1 MDALLLAALTIGLA
15 LLTSW
20 LLHRSAGTSPTTT
33 VSDEFFQRIHE
44 RLDQAA
50 PSGVGEGGLR
60 WTQTSEEVEVSMP
73 LEAHVKARDI
83 EFRIL
88 PVSVALRIRGA
99 TTSLLEVFQTPEPLS
114 ISPASPHPLR
124 LAGKATT
131 EGEERRVQ
139 LVHRWRLPFELSQR
153 ADRPRAPCCSRV
165 DRVCRWRGRVSVA
178 QAHARQGDANQG
190 KLALDGRARDSISV
204 TGVVT
209 LRAISIVDVRAR
221 HISYLYCNL
230 LVSISLDFAA
240 AVAAAVS
247 SRTKV
252 MLFLFYLMIL

>member
-114 ISPASPHPLR
+114 ISPASPHPR
-124 LAGKATT
+124 LFAWQGKLQ
-131 EGEERRVQ
+131 RRVKSDECN
-139 LVHRWRLPFELSQR
+139 WSIGGACPSNS
-153 ADRPRAPCCSRV
+153 ASAPTGAGHPAAHV

-204 TGVVT
+204 TGVVA
-209 LRAISIVDVRAR
+209 LRAIRIVDVPAR
-221 HISYLYCNL
+221 HISYL
-230 LVSISLDFAA
+230 SLYLFGLCCCCP
-240 AVAAAVS
+240 AAVS
-247 SRTKV
+247 SRT
-252 MLFLFYLMIL
+252 

>member
-33 VSDEFFQRIHE
+33 VGDEFFQRILE
-44 RLDQAA
+44 RLYQAA

-114 ISPASPHPLR
+114 ISPVSPHPR
-124 LAGKATT
+124 LFA
-131 EGEERRVQ
+131 
-139 LVHRWRLPFELSQR
+139 W
-153 ADRPRAPCCSRV
+153 
-165 DRVCRWRGRVSVA
+165 
-178 QAHARQGDANQG
+178 QG
-190 KLALDGRARDSISV
+190 KLQRRVKSDECHWSMVPLALRTQPARRPAMATLLLTRGPRLQMARASLGRSSSRSSRRRQPRGACIGRVCSRQHLCDGRRRSTCHLDRGCARPAHV
-204 TGVVT
+204 F
-209 LRAISIVDVRAR
+209 
-221 HISYLYCNL
+221 
-230 LVSISLDFAA
+230 VSISLVFGLCCCSLLLFRVAQSNALFRFA
-240 AVAAAVS
+240 
-247 SRTKV
+247 
-252 MLFLFYLMIL
+252 

>member
-33 VSDEFFQRIHE
+33 VGDEFFQRIHE

-50 PSGVGEGGLR
+50 PSGVGEGGLK

-114 ISPASPHPLR
+114 ISPASPHPR
-124 LAGKATT
+124 LFA
-131 EGEERRVQ
+131 
-139 LVHRWRLPFELSQR
+139 W
-153 ADRPRAPCCSRV
+153 
-165 DRVCRWRGRVSVA
+165 
-178 QAHARQGDANQG
+178 QG
-190 KLALDGRARDSISV
+190 KLQRRVKSDECNWSIGGACPSNSARAPTGAGLPAAHVCIASADGEGESRSLKLTLVKETPTKGSLHW
-204 TGVVT
+204 TGVLET
-209 LRAISIVDVRAR
+209 A
-221 HISYLYCNL
+221 
-230 LVSISLDFAA
+230 SL
-240 AVAAAVS
+240 
-247 SRTKV
+247 
-252 MLFLFYLMIL
+252 

>member
-33 VSDEFFQRIHE
+33 VGDEFFQRIHE

-50 PSGVGEGGLR
+50 PSGVGEGGLK

-114 ISPASPHPLR
+114 IFTSVTAPAPLR

-139 LVHRWRLPFELSQR
+139 LVHRWRLPFELSQS
-153 ADRPRAPCCSRV
+153 ADRRWAPCCSRV
-165 DRVCRWRGRVSVA
+165 HRVCRRRGRVSVA

-190 KLALDGRARDSISV
+190 ELALDGRARDSISV
-204 TGVVT
+204 TGVVA
-209 LRAISIVDVRAR
+209 LRAIRIVDVAAR
-221 HISYLYCNL
+221 HISYL
-230 LVSISLDFAA
+230 SP
-240 AVAAAVS
+240 
-247 SRTKV
+247 
-252 MLFLFYLMIL
+252 

>member
-33 VSDEFFQRIHE
+33 VGDEFFQRIHE

-50 PSGVGEGGLR
+50 PSGVGEGGLK
-60 WTQTSEEVEVSMP
+60 WTQTSEEVEVSIP

-165 DRVCRWRGRVSVA
+165 DRICRWRGRVSVA

-204 TGVVT
+204 TGVVA
-209 LRAISIVDVRAR
+209 LRAIWIVDVRAR
-221 HISYLYCNL
+221 HMPLTLSIYVSWTL
-230 LVSISLDFAA
+230 LLPFR
-240 AVAAAVS
+240 VAQ
-247 SRTKV
+247 K
-252 MLFLFYLMIL
+252 

>member
-1 MDALLLAALTIGLA
+1 MDALLLAAVTIGLA

-20 LLHRSAGTSPTTT
+20 LLHRPAGTSPTTT
-33 VSDEFFQRIHE
+33 VGDEFFQRLLE

-50 PSGVGEGGLR
+50 PSGVGEGGLK
-60 WTQTSEEVEVSMP
+60 WTQTSEEVEVSIP
-73 LEAHVKARDI
+73 LEAHVKARDV

-99 TTSLLEVFQTPEPLS
+99 TTSLLEVFQTRALEHF
-114 ISPASPHPLR
+114 ASVTAPVPLR

-131 EGEERRVQ
+131 EGKERRVQ
-139 LVHRWRLPFELSQR
+139 LVHRWRLPFELSPR
-153 ADRPRAPCCSRV
+153 ADRPWAPCCSNV

-190 KLALDGRARDSISV
+190 KLALDGCARDSFSV
-204 TGVVT
+204 TGVVA
-209 LRAISIVDVRAR
+209 LRAIWIVDVCDMCAPGTCL
-221 HISYLYCNL
+221 YLCLSLWTL
-230 LVSISLDFAA
+230 LLTA

-247 SRTKV
+247 SRT
-252 MLFLFYLMIL
+252 

>member
-1 MDALLLAALTIGLA
+1 M
-15 LLTSW
+15 
-20 LLHRSAGTSPTTT
+20 
-33 VSDEFFQRIHE
+33 
-44 RLDQAA
+44 
-50 PSGVGEGGLR
+50 
-60 WTQTSEEVEVSMP
+60 
-73 LEAHVKARDI
+73 
-83 EFRIL
+83 
-88 PVSVALRIRGA
+88 
-99 TTSLLEVFQTPEPLS
+99 
-114 ISPASPHPLR
+114 
-124 LAGKATT
+124 AGKATT

-165 DRVCRWRGRVSVA
+165 YRVCRWRGRVSVA
-178 QAHARQGDANQG
+178 QAHARQGDANLG

-209 LRAISIVDVRAR
+209 LLAISIVDVRAR

>member
-124 LAGKATT
+124 LAGKATA

-153 ADRPRAPCCSRV
+153 ADRRWAPCCSRGS
-165 DRVCRWRGRVSVA
+165 RLQMARASLGRSSSRSSRR
-178 QAHARQGDANQG
+178 RQPREACI
-190 KLALDGRARDSISV
+190 GRACSRQHLCDWRRRSTCHSDRGCARPAHL
-204 TGVVT
+204 TSLT
-209 LRAISIVDVRAR
+209 LV
-221 HISYLYCNL
+221 Y
-230 LVSISLDFAA
+230 ISLDFAA
-240 AVAAAVS
+240 AVLL
-247 SRTKV
+247 
-252 MLFLFYLMIL
+252 LFRVAHK